1 MCYVVCVYC
10 DKTPFSNA
18 VSGHITIMHWRCICV
33 AHSHI
38 PNYYCWK
45 GCYLVWIEISLIC
58 FEKETILLWMFWFQK
73 KISWKLYYV
82 SYVNKLGMFQND
94 MMSYDST
101 LFHGTLTNWGHEKNW
116 VKTSWSVLSKHPD
129 MMCKYILT

>member
-1 MCYVVCVYC
+1 MNVFDSFYKNAEENTYV
-10 DKTPFSNA
+10 
-18 VSGHITIMHWRCICV
+18 
-33 AHSHI
+33 
-38 PNYYCWK
+38 
-45 GCYLVWIEISLIC
+45 
-58 FEKETILLWMFWFQK
+58 
-73 KISWKLYYV
+73 SWKLYHV

-129 MMCKYILT
+129 MMFTYLAMFCQCSELLWAAQIS